1 MPVKPVFSKVD
12 YGLYRGVIV
21 YFLKLIKN
29 YIKKK
34 FQKFNGLY
42 VFHVVLCCRGSFIYY
57 VHKMPEKTTII
68 RVRIRG

>member
-1 MPVKPVFSKVD
+1 MLVKPVFSKVD

-34 FQKFNGLY
+34 VSEIQW
-42 VFHVVLCCRGSFIYY
+42 S
-57 VHKMPEKTTII
+57 I
-68 RVRIRG
+68 RFPRCVML